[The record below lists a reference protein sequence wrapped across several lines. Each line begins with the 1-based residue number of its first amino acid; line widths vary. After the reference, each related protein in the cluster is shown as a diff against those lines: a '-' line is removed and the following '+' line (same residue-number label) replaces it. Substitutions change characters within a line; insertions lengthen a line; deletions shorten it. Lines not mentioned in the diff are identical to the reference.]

1 MTDRLLLDITDA
13 MELTGLGRSKLY
25 ELIAT
30 GQLGSVKVGARR
42 LIPADELQRFVDSLW
57 DAQ

>member
-42 LIPADELQRFVDSLW
+42 LIPAAELQRFVDSLW